1 MPDIDSALHT
11 LKGTSRPAASVLAVL
26 ALASFG
32 LTACGGSSGSTT
44 ASQTSAAVT
53 SAAGASTPTT
63 GASRPGGAPTTARP
77 RFQTIR
83 ECLRKNGVTLPT
95 PGSGGPAGGT
105 FFRAGGAG
113 GPQLPKGV
121 TRAQF
126 EAALKKCGGGNFAG
140 AGLGRRLNGPGF
152 SRAGS
157 PVFRQALATFAAC
170 LRQNGVNVPA
180 PDTSGK
186 GPIFSTKGIK
196 TNSPQFRAATMKCRG
211 ALIGAFRHA
220 SGAGAAPGAAGRTP
234 GG

>member
-11 LKGTSRPAASVLAVL
+11 LKGTGRPAASVLAVL
-26 ALASFG
+26 TLASFG

-44 ASQTSAAVT
+44 ASQTNAPVT
-53 SAAGASTPTT
+53 STAGASTATT
-63 GASRPGGAPTTARP
+63 GASQPGGSAPKTAQP
-77 RFQTIR
+77 RFPTLR
-83 ECLRKNGVTLPT
+83 ECLRKNGITLPT
-95 PGSGGPAGGT
+95 PGLGGPAGGL
-105 FFRAGGAG
+105 
-113 GPQLPKGV
+113 QLPKGV

-140 AGLGRRLNGPGF
+140 AGLGRRPNGPGF

-157 PVFRQALATFAAC
+157 PVFRQALAKFAAC
-170 LRQNGVNVPA
+170 LRQNGVNIPA

-211 ALIGAFRHA
+211 ALIGAFRR
-220 SGAGAAPGAAGRTP
+220 APGASATPGGAGRTP